1 METLIATVY
10 FAGTDGEPESGSET
24 VLIKRSQ
31 SLRDGISD
39 YCKWGGRKEEKFL
52 TTFFFANLTKIKKAL
67 VNSFLLALCY

>member
-39 YCKWGGRKEEKFL
+39 YCNWGGRKEEKFL
-52 TTFFFANLTKIKKAL
+52 TTFFFCESHENQK
-67 VNSFLLALCY
+67 SFS